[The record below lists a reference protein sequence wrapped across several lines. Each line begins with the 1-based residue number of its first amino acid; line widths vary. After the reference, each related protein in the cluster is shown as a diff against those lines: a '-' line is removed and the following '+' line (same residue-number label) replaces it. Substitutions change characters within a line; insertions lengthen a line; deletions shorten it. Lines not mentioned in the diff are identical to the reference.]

1 MSKTLSF
8 TAMHFTIA
16 FSVAWMLTGSAW
28 LGGLVALVEPAVNS
42 VAYYWH
48 EKLWRQ
54 LESRRQIA
62 GEHSPVPAG
71 LMV

>member
-16 FSVAWMLTGSAW
+16 FSVAWLLTGSAW

-54 LESRRQIA
+54 LESRRHPT
-62 GEHSPVPAG
+62 GGHPAMTGG
-71 LMV
+71 LAA

>member
-16 FSVAWMLTGSAW
+16 FSVAWLLTGSAW
-28 LGGLVALVEPAVNS
+28 LGGLVALVEPAVNT

-48 EKLWRQ
+48 EKLWQR
-54 LESRRQIA
+54 LEA
-62 GEHSPVPAG
+62 PPVRSCEFAASAQG
-71 LMV
+71 LVA

>member
-16 FSVAWMLTGSAW
+16 FSVAWLLTGSAW

-54 LESRRQIA
+54 LESRHQTA
-62 GEHSPVPAG
+62 GERSPVAAS
-71 LMV
+71 LAA